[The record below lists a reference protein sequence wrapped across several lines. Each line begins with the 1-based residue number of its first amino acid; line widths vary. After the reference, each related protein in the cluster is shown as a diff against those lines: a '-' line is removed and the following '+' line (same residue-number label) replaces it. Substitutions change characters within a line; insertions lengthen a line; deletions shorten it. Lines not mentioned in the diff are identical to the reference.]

1 MKKLFFI
8 LTVTGAL
15 VLSTSCSMK
24 MNGMSDAN
32 TQLNLTTADVTIS
45 EVKEA
50 SATEKLVLMVD
61 WKRIFK
67 KEVGEIRRKGG
78 AGFSLPII
86 GGSTSFTRAESYAIY
101 KLLQDNPGY
110 DAVMYPQ
117 FSGQA
122 KGLLPFFVKT
132 DVTVKAKLV
141 KVN

>member
-8 LTVTGAL
+8 LTVVGSL
-15 VLSTSCSMK
+15 VLSTSCTMK

-32 TQLNLTTADVTIS
+32 TQLNLTADDVTFS

-50 SATEKLVLMVD
+50 EATEKLILMVD
-61 WKRIFK
+61 WKRLFK
-67 KEVGEIRRKGG
+67 KEVGEVRRRGG

-101 KLLQDNPGY
+101 KLLKENPGY

-117 FSGQA
+117 FSGQS
-122 KGLLPFFVKT
+122 KGLAPFFIKT
-132 DVTVKAKLV
+132 NVTVKAKLV